1 VSPVA
6 IFPELKERVFKK
18 KICRKCK
25 AKNPWNAKKCRKCG
39 SKQLRPKKGEK
50 KVK

>member
-1 VSPVA
+1 MA
-6 IFPELKERVFKK
+6 IFPEMKARKLLK

-25 AKNPWNAKKCRKCG
+25 SKNAWNAEKCRKCG
-39 SKQLRPKKGEK
+39 SSQLRPKKGEK

>member
-1 VSPVA
+1 MPV
-6 IFPELKERVFKK
+6 FPEAKERRMRK

-25 AKNPWNAKKCRKCG
+25 ARNPWNAKKCRKCG
-39 SKQLRPKKGEK
+39 STSMRPKKAEK